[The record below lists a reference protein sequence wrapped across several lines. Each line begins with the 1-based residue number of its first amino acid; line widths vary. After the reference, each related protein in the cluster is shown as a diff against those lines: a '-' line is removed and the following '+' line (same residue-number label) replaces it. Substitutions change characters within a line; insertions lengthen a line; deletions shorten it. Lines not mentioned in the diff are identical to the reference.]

1 MLHEL
6 HIESLGVIDSLD
18 LVLGS
23 GLTALTGETG
33 AGKTMLVEAITLLVG
48 GRADATMVRPN
59 AAEARVEGRFV
70 VWSDSEQSVSV
81 PLPIGPVAI
90 RTLKVDGQDG
100 TVQPL
105 VIGVQGT
112 ELPDFANQ
120 QIMQQQQV
128 APSNSIQP
136 SGEGPAYAVQVTGKG
151 LHIVDLIFEISALIE
166 GELGRADFPLRN
178 AASGTLEWTLPAD
191 GLDAKVNGRTNVYRR
206 DGRTVILPIAQL
218 STLRLQWLP
227 TVQKGAGDVVFHAN
241 VASAM
246 ALQDSGIVLRT
257 TVAVTCR
264 QGEISELEVT
274 IPEGYS
280 VQSVTG
286 DRRAHV

>member
-1 MLHEL
+1 M
-6 HIESLGVIDSLD
+6 
-18 LVLGS
+18 
-23 GLTALTGETG
+23 
-33 AGKTMLVEAITLLVG
+33 
-48 GRADATMVRPN
+48 RPI
-59 AAEARVEGRFV
+59 
-70 VWSDSEQSVSV
+70 
-81 PLPIGPVAI
+81 PPIGPVAI
-90 RTLKVDGQDG
+90 RSLKVDGQDG

-120 QIMQQQQV
+120 QILQQQQQV
-128 APSNSIQP
+128 LNSNSAAP
-136 SGEGPAYAVQVTGKG
+136 VVEGPAYAVQVTGKG
-151 LHIVDLIFEISALIE
+151 AHVVDLIFEISALVE

-178 AASGTLEWTLPAD
+178 AASGTLEWTLPAE

-257 TVAVTCR
+257 TCLLYTSPSPR
-264 QGEISELEVT
+264 
-274 IPEGYS
+274 
-280 VQSVTG
+280 
-286 DRRAHV
+286 D